1 MKIDQTKPV
10 LLTGATGYLAGR
22 IAEQL
27 LDMGITIHAPIRNP
41 SNPDKTKY
49 LDAIAKKSK
58 GSIKYFKA
66 DLLDQGSYDEAMQG
80 CEVVIHT
87 ASPFTIQTK
96 NPQKELVD
104 PAVNGTTN
112 VLESVNKTES
122 VKRVVLTSSC
132 ASIYGDAK
140 DLLDYPNHTMTE
152 DQWNTTSTVKNNP
165 YSYSKVMAEKKAWE
179 MNKAQSRWDMVVINP
194 SFIIGPG
201 INPFGTSESFNIV
214 KQLGDGTMKMG
225 SANMGIGCVD
235 VRNVA
240 EAHIKAAFT
249 LEANGR
255 NIISAENQT
264 FLGLATM
271 LQEKYGKDYPLPKKN
286 LPKWLMWLMGP
297 MGGIP
302 RNFISNNVNY
312 PWKAD
317 NSKGVKELG
326 MKYIPIHKTMNE
338 FFGQLVENGVFKK

>member
-1 MKIDQTKPV
+1 MKIDQIKPV

-49 LDAIAKKSK
+49 LDAIAKESK

-112 VLESVNKTES
+112 VLESANRTET

-140 DLLDYPNHTMTE
+140 DLLDYPNQTMTE
-152 DQWNTTSTVKNNP
+152 EHWNTTSTLKNNP
-165 YSYSKVMAEKKAWE
+165 YSFSKVMAEKKAWE

-194 SFIIGPG
+194 SFILGPG

-214 KQLGDGTMKMG
+214 KQMGDGTMKMG
-225 SANMGIGCVD
+225 AANMGIGCVD

-249 LEANGR
+249 PEANGR
-255 NIISAENQT
+255 NIISAENQN
-264 FLGLATM
+264 FLGLANM
-271 LQEKYGKDYPLPKKN
+271 LQEKYGKEYPLPKKN

-326 MKYIPIHKTMNE
+326 MEYIPIHKTMNE

>member
-1 MKIDQTKPV
+1 MNIDKSKPV

-22 IAEQL
+22 IAERL
-27 LDMGITIHAPIRNP
+27 LAEGMTIHAPIRNP
-41 SNPDKTKY
+41 ENPDKTKY
-49 LDAIAKKSK
+49 LDALVKKAK

-80 CEVVIHT
+80 CELVIHT

-112 VLESVNKTES
+112 VLESVNRTET

-132 ASIYGDAK
+132 ASIYGDSK
-140 DLLDYPNHTMTE
+140 DLLKYPNQTMTE
-152 DQWNTTSTVKNNP
+152 EQWNTTSSLTNNP
-165 YSYSKVMAEKKAWE
+165 YSYSKVQAEKKAWE

-194 SFIIGPG
+194 SFILGPG

-214 KQLGDGTMKMG
+214 KQMGDGTMKMG
-225 SANMGIGCVD
+225 AANIGIGCVD
-235 VRNVA
+235 VRDVA
-240 EAHIKAAFT
+240 EAHVKAAFT
-249 LEANGR
+249 PEANGR
-255 NIISAENQT
+255 NIISAENLT
-264 FLGLATM
+264 FLGLANM
-271 LQEKYGKDYPLPKKN
+271 LQDQYGKDYPLPKKN

-326 MKYIPIHKTMNE
+326 MQYIPIHKTMNE
-338 FFGQLVENGVFKK
+338 FFSQMVENGVFNK

>member
-22 IAEQL
+22 IAERL
-27 LDMGITIHAPIRNP
+27 LEMGVTIHAPIRNP
-41 SNPDKTKY
+41 DNPDKTKY
-49 LDAIAKKSK
+49 LDAIAEKSK

-66 DLLDQGSYDEAMQG
+66 DLLDNGSYDEAMTG

-112 VLESVNKTES
+112 VLESANRTET

-132 ASIYGDAK
+132 ASIYGDSK

-152 DQWNTTSTVKNNP
+152 EHWNTTSSLTNNP

-194 SFIIGPG
+194 SFILGPG

-214 KQLGDGTMKMG
+214 KQMGDGTMKMG
-225 SANMGIGCVD
+225 AANIGIGCVD
-235 VRNVA
+235 VRDVA
-240 EAHIKAAFT
+240 EAHVKAAFT
-249 LEANGR
+249 PEGNGR
-255 NIISAENQT
+255 NIISAENLT
-264 FLGLATM
+264 FLSLANM
-271 LQEKYGKDYPLPKKN
+271 LQDQYGKDYPLPKKN

-326 MKYIPIHKTMNE
+326 MQYIPIHKTMNE
-338 FFGQLVENGVFKK
+338 FFAQMVDNGVFKK